1 MMKLTEIFVDFST
14 MPKSVYPL
22 YPNLANASS
31 PTLSGTGFAVVL
43 RYILHCHGLS
53 FERDYNFKSVGSTRL
68 RLAELSSGKI
78 AGAMVNPRYVE
89 DNGVANLRLLAL
101 GKDYADPYPARL
113 SLTTRA
119 WAE

>member
-1 MMKLTEIFVDFST
+1 M
-14 MPKSVYPL
+14 
-22 YPNLANASS
+22 
-31 PTLSGTGFAVVL
+31 
-43 RYILHCHGLS
+43 
-53 FERDYNFKSVGSTRL
+53 
-68 RLAELSSGKI
+68 RLAELSTGKI

-101 GKDYADPYPARL
+101 GKDYTDPDPARL